1 MYDAI
6 YGNICRET
14 LWELAYGP
22 RDQKHSS
29 GNWNTMKQ
37 STALS
42 GVMGRDLTTVL
53 IHGLLFTPGGLRW
66 TRVKHLRKEALVMF
80 VNKALRLKSVVDV
93 NSPACIKTR
102 NNETKRPKRNH

>member
-1 MYDAI
+1 
-6 YGNICRET
+6 
-14 LWELAYGP
+14 
-22 RDQKHSS
+22 
-29 GNWNTMKQ
+29 MKQ

-66 TRVKHLRKEALVMF
+66 TCVKHLRKKALVMF

-93 NSPACIKTR
+93 NSSAS
-102 NNETKRPKRNH
+102 RPGLYRQLCSLSGRRL